1 MEITFLGTSSAVPT
15 KHRNH
20 TAITLKAFGEVI
32 LFDCG
37 EGTQRQLIDAKISPM
52 KIDKIFITHYHGD
65 HILGLAG
72 LIQSMS
78 FRGRK
83 KDLDI
88 YGPKG
93 LKNLINAIT
102 HTGFFQINFNINIQE
117 INDGIIEDNNQ
128 YIIEA
133 VKTEH
138 NITNMSYSIRQKKK
152 PKFLREK
159 AIELG
164 VPVGPLFGKLQ
175 NGESIEVNGK
185 IIKPE
190 QVLGEKRIGKKI
202 TYSGD
207 TRPCEQMITLSKN
220 SDILIHESTYQEI
233 DKEHAI
239 ANAHSTTK
247 EAAKIAKE
255 ANVKQL
261 ILTHISTR
269 YTDDLIM
276 KEEANEIF
284 ENTII
289 AYDYLNIK
297 I

>member
-20 TAITLKAFGEVI
+20 TAITLKAFGEVM

-37 EGTQRQLIDAKISPM
+37 EGTQRQLIEAKISPM

-72 LIQSMS
+72 LIQSIG
-78 FRGRK
+78 FRGRT

-93 LKNLINAIT
+93 LTKLINAISQL
-102 HTGFFQINFNINIQE
+102 GYFQINYNINIHE
-117 INDGIIEDNNQ
+117 IKSGIILENEK
-128 YIIEA
+128 YTVEAIE
-133 VKTEH
+133 TEH
-138 NITNMSYSIRQKKK
+138 NLTNMAYSICEKKK
-152 PKFLREK
+152 PKFIRQN
-159 AIELG
+159 AIDLG

-175 NGESIEVNGK
+175 NGESVEVNGK
-185 IIKPE
+185 TIKPE
-190 QVLGEKRIGKKI
+190 QVLGPKRVGKKF

-207 TRPCEQMITLSKN
+207 TRPCEQMIEFAKN
-220 SDILIHESTYQEI
+220 SDILIHESTYQEE

-239 ANAHSTTK
+239 ANCHSTTK
-247 EAAKIAKE
+247 EAANIAKE
-255 ANVKQL
+255 ANVKEL

-269 YTDDLIM
+269 YSDDEIM
-276 KEEANEIF
+276 KKEAKEVF

-289 AYDYLNIK
+289 AYDYLTVSI
-297 I
+297 

>member
-20 TAITLKAFGEVI
+20 TAITLKAFGEVM

-37 EGTQRQLIDAKISPM
+37 EGTQRQLIEAKISPM

-72 LIQSMS
+72 LIQSIG
-78 FRGRK
+78 FRGRT

-93 LKNLINAIT
+93 LTKLINAIFQL
-102 HTGFFQINFNINIQE
+102 GYFQINYNINIHE
-117 INDGIIEDNNQ
+117 IESGVILDSEKYTVEAIE
-128 YIIEA
+128 
-133 VKTEH
+133 TEH
-138 NITNMSYSIRQKKK
+138 NITNMAYSICEKKK
-152 PKFLREK
+152 PKFIRQN
-159 AIELG
+159 AIDLG

-175 NGESIEVNGK
+175 NGESVEVNGK
-185 IIKPE
+185 IIKPK
-190 QVLGEKRIGKKI
+190 QVLGPKRVGKKF

-207 TRPCEQMITLSKN
+207 TRPCEQMIEFAKN
-220 SDILIHESTYQEI
+220 SDILIHESTYQEG

-239 ANAHSTTK
+239 VNCHSTTK
-247 EAAKIAKE
+247 ESANIAKE

-269 YTDDLIM
+269 YSDDEIM
-276 KEEANEIF
+276 KKEAKEVF

-289 AYDYLNIK
+289 AYDYLTVSI
-297 I
+297 